1 MKRRFTALA
10 LLAVTHCT
18 EPASES
24 DDATLG
30 AHVHAREVTPNMPQ
44 VPEVAGERDKGLF
57 PHLFVVRKGPH
68 ALEWLA
74 DGTAVAHGDLVQV
87 GYVAAGH
94 TRGVIVSIDGR
105 GQVTLHHPAAPDL
118 PPRLQP
124 RGRQPLSFAFEL
136 DDAQAFERFVF
147 VAAADD
153 ALTPARVL
161 EAAHQVADGRS
172 DAATARLP
180 LPSTWHQSSVL
191 LRKR

>member
-1 MKRRFTALA
+1 MKPRFTALA

-18 EPASES
+18 EPAAES
-24 DDATLG
+24 SDAP
-30 AHVHAREVTPNMPQ
+30 ASARAQAREVTSTPS
-44 VPEVAGERDKGLF
+44 EAGVRDKGLF

-68 ALEWLA
+68 AVEWLA
-74 DGTAVAHGDLVQV
+74 DGADVATGDLVQI

-105 GQVTLHHPAAPDL
+105 GQVTLHHPAAPNL
-118 PPRLQP
+118 PPHLQP

-153 ALTPARVL
+153 RLTPARVL
-161 EAAHQVADGRS
+161 EAAHRVAAGRS
-172 DAATARLP
+172 NAATARLP
-180 LPSTWHQSSVL
+180 LPSSWHQSSVL